1 MRRRDEAPVEP
12 AAPRKVARSARGEQ
26 ALVVRGRGAG
36 AGAAGAGGSGE
47 SGSLGAGGE
56 DGSSGPGGPAG
67 RGRSGAGS
75 AGSTVGAGSAGTRAG
90 DFSDAATAGD
100 VSDAAAPRDLSDAAT
115 PLAAVLRE
123 QGRRLVWVA
132 ARLGVDPSTV
142 SRWCSGDRPIP
153 GVRLRELAAVLG
165 VSVDVLTP
173 LRGLADPSGVFE
185 PPSGAGWPFGGV

>member
-1 MRRRDEAPVEP
+1 MRRRDEATVEP
-12 AAPRKVARSARGEQ
+12 ATPRKVARSARGEQ

-36 AGAAGAGGSGE
+36 AGGAGAGGSGE

-56 DGSSGPGGPAG
+56 DGSRGPRGPGGPRG
-67 RGRSGAGS
+67 RGGSGAGS
-75 AGSTVGAGSAGTRAG
+75 AGSRAG
-90 DFSDAATAGD
+90 DGSDASRARDFSDAAT
-100 VSDAAAPRDLSDAAT
+100 PRDLSDAAT

-165 VSVDVLTP
+165 VSVDVLSTAP
-173 LRGLADPSGVFE
+173 SGLADP
-185 PPSGAGWPFGGV
+185 